1 MGIISTYSGELPYLL
16 AFAILAR
23 RAKFSWKQSICL
35 FTGGLLF
42 AQIITTIQ
50 NVGNSMLRNGFF
62 SLFIVAFIRL
72 YIVLGHRRRNT
83 TTRDSNDKCS
93 LGVFM
98 GSGKSH
104 LRASMSSW
112 CYRWTYGRNESSYIF
127 AWFCTIYPTDIRLL
141 SWRWDVT
148 KDNIR
153 TRVLVWSLGMS
164 RSRKM
169 YPRNW
174 HQNHKLLALPRARKV
189 GEGRISTLFS
199 ATKTLIITTWHTL
212 LVPLYHK
219 PMKPWVDVLILN
231 GPGTALILVAVAWI
245 RRVSSLTLPE
255 R

>member
-83 TTRDSNDKCS
+83 TTRDPNDKCS

-98 GSGKSH
+98 GSG
-104 LRASMSSW
+104 
-112 CYRWTYGRNESSYIF
+112 
-127 AWFCTIYPTDIRLL
+127 
-141 SWRWDVT
+141 
-148 KDNIR
+148 
-153 TRVLVWSLGMS
+153 
-164 RSRKM
+164 
-169 YPRNW
+169 
-174 HQNHKLLALPRARKV
+174 
-189 GEGRISTLFS
+189 
-199 ATKTLIITTWHTL
+199 
-212 LVPLYHK
+212 
-219 PMKPWVDVLILN
+219 
-231 GPGTALILVAVAWI
+231 
-245 RRVSSLTLPE
+245 
-255 R
+255 